1 MHEYF
6 ILNKDRHLYKECG
19 NLLSFSAHKLTV
31 MNAHVDWKSQSAQ
44 DIDAQFRA
52 LGETVSSVRTSANIV
67 SDLFTSLIVF
77 RSVHFQKNCI
87 TVEFYILRGRTGH
100 ETDICHICKTT
111 HPILTKFATYPLC
124 MKRRSH
130 VK

>member
-1 MHEYF
+1 
-6 ILNKDRHLYKECG
+6 
-19 NLLSFSAHKLTV
+19 

-87 TVEFYILRGRTGH
+87 TVEFCILNG
-100 ETDICHICKTT
+100 I
-111 HPILTKFATYPLC
+111 F
-124 MKRRSH
+124 
-130 VK
+130 